1 MNTPSKKRWWVWTLA
16 AVALAG
22 AGQYAWQDWQQR
34 QQHTA
39 GLVSGNGRTEATE
52 IDIATKLGGRV
63 QQIAVQ
69 EGELVQAGQTLA
81 QMQVDTLLASLDEAR
96 AHQQQAITGVASA
109 QAQLQMRQSEQRA
122 AQALLVQRQSE
133 LQAAQQRLAR
143 SSALVQAGATSAQ
156 EADDDQA
163 RVRNLQAALSAA
175 QAQVD
180 TSSAAIHAARS
191 QIASAQAS
199 VSAAQATVAR
209 LQAEIAD
216 HTLTAPRNGRVQY
229 RIAQAG
235 EVLGAGGKLLNLL
248 DVSDVYMGFFVPET
262 VAGQLVVG
270 SEVRLVLDALPQY
283 VIPARLSFV
292 ASTAQFTPKTVETS
306 NERQKLMF
314 RVKAQLA
321 PELLQQHPALGKVGL
336 PGVAWLKP
344 DTAQPWP
351 AHLAIRLPE

>member
-1 MNTPSKKRWWVWTLA
+1 MSTPPKKRWWVWTLT

-34 QQHTA
+34 QHPTA
-39 GLVSGNGRTEATE
+39 GLISGNGRTEATE

-81 QMQVDTLLASLDEAR
+81 QMQVETLQASLDEAR
-96 AHQQQAITGVASA
+96 AHQQQAVAAVASA
-109 QAQLQMRQSEQRA
+109 QAQLLMRQSEQRA
-122 AQALLVQRQSE
+122 AQALVVQRQSE
-133 LQAAQQRLAR
+133 LQAAQQRLTR

-216 HTLTAPRNGRVQY
+216 HTLTAPRSGRVQY

-235 EVLGAGGKLLNLL
+235 EVLGAGGKVLNLL
-248 DVSDVYMGFFVPET
+248 DLSDVYMGFFVPET
-262 VAGQLVVG
+262 IAGQLVLG

-314 RVKAQLA
+314 RVKAQLT

-344 DTAQPWP
+344 DAAQPWP